1 MTRANLTPRPRSQAA
16 FAIMVALS
24 CLAAASR
31 ANPSASPSMSLRI
44 WYRTVASTASPHGS
58 TWVTAAGSLY
68 PWPSASMSYH
78 SAASSEAAS
87 AYAIATG
94 SRTAFTCS
102 RTSATPMPDSSPAR
116 TAARTARTADDSAR
130 KHIPST
136 DLL

>member
-1 MTRANLTPRPRSQAA
+1 
-16 FAIMVALS
+16 MVELS

-31 ANPSASPSMSLRI
+31 ASAPQARANPSASPPMSLRI

-87 AYAIATG
+87 AYAVATG
-94 SRTAFTCS
+94 SRPAFTCS
-102 RTSATPMPDSSPAR
+102 RIPAKPMPDRAPAR
-116 TAARTARTADDSAR
+116 TAARTARTADDSAWE
-130 KHIPST
+130 HILST